1 MLKKLLFVG
10 VLMLTISA
18 HAQKVKVI
26 EGTIPNL
33 KDEKTI
39 NIELTY
45 NNIAVGKYDREAD
58 YIATKKDEYNA
69 KEAGTGDTWAIKWV
83 DDREQRF
90 RPRFIEL
97 FSKYSGLQEDPS
109 ARYTIIFNTSFIE
122 PGYNVGVARRNA
134 HINGE
139 AIIVETANRD
149 KVLARI
155 SVTKAPGGTMFGAD
169 FDTGLRIGE
178 TYATAGRGLGK
189 ILKK

>member
-1 MLKKLLFVG
+1 MLKKILFTGAVM
-10 VLMLTISA
+10 VAVSA

-26 EGTIPNL
+26 EGKIPDL
-33 KDEKTI
+33 KDEKSI

-45 NNIAVGKYDREAD
+45 NNVAVGKYDREAD
-58 YIATKKDEYNA
+58 YIAAKKEEYNA

-83 DDREQRF
+83 DDREERF

-97 FSKYSGLQEDPS
+97 FSKYSGLTEDAN
-109 ARYTIIFNTSFIE
+109 ARYTIIFNTSFVE

-139 AIIVETANRD
+139 AVIVETAN
-149 KVLARI
+149 KNNVLARI

-178 TYATAGRGLGK
+178 TYATAGRGLGRT
-189 ILKK
+189 LKK